1 MEIVQANPHA
11 LVADERQGGVGPGPG
26 PGGGERKTG
35 LYSPNMLINSHKEE
49 VYSVNFSSDGK
60 FIASGSLDMTIMVHN
75 VYNEC
80 ETLSVLSG
88 HKNAVLQA
96 KWCRDDT
103 HICSASADFNAF
115 LWDVENELKV
125 RSFKGHTSIVNG
137 LDVINYNLFATCS
150 DDSTVK
156 IWDFR
161 CKKCVHTVTSD
172 CPFLAICS
180 DKKGESFYVSST
192 DDKISKYSIT
202 TGELEDTFTGHKH
215 YISGLA
221 VNNEETVLASL
232 SADETICLWDIQP
245 FPCDD
250 KLLFQLPAPRFNIDY
265 NLIKL
270 SFNNDR
276 FLACGSGDNH
286 LYIYDY
292 KEKILM
298 YTLPGHTSTINDVA
312 FHPYEDIVVSCSSDK
327 TIFLGEL

>member
-1 MEIVQANPHA
+1 MEIVQANPHG
-11 LVADERQGGVGPGPG
+11 LVAEEREGGGAGPGPG

-35 LYSPNMLINSHKEE
+35 LYFPNMLINSHKGE
-49 VYSVNFSSDGK
+49 VYSINFSSDGK
-60 FIASGSLDMTIMVHN
+60 FIASASFDMTIMVHS

-80 ETLSVLSG
+80 ETLTVLRG

-96 KWCRDDT
+96 KWCRDDS

-115 LWDVENELKV
+115 LWDVENEVKL
-125 RSFKGHTSIVNG
+125 RSFKGHTSIING

-156 IWDFR
+156 VWDFR
-161 CKKCVHTVTSD
+161 Y
-172 CPFLAICS
+172 
-180 DKKGESFYVSST
+180 KKGEFFYVSSV
-192 DDKISKYSIT
+192 DDKISKYSVIS
-202 TGELEDTFTGHKH
+202 GELGDTFTGHKH

-221 VNNEETVLASL
+221 INNEETVMASL
-232 SADETICLWDIQP
+232 SADETICFWDIQP
-245 FPCDD
+245 FPCDE

-270 SFNNDR
+270 SFNNDSL
-276 FLACGSGDNH
+276 LACGSGDNH

-292 KEKILM
+292 KQKMLK

-312 FHPYEDIVVSCSSDK
+312 FHPYEEIVASCSSDK